1 MIKQIFSGISAYK
14 EAFVLLSKLKL
25 WNYFIIP
32 TVISLLTFLFIV
44 YTAIEYSATIGKLL
58 AEIWI
63 WNWGKEIVMMLSSFG
78 GGLVILV
85 IGLMLY
91 KYIVLAISAPFMG
104 VVSEKI
110 ELHLNGGF
118 YADYKKT
125 TFIAQ
130 LWRGIQ
136 VNVRNLGMEL
146 FFTFPLLL
154 LKFIPVVNLFSSV
167 LLFLIQAYYAGFGN
181 IDYTLERH
189 FNYKKSINFIDKNK
203 GFAIGNGIVFMLF
216 LLIPFIGIILV
227 LPLSVTAPSTRTLK
241 ILNNNAPLTYE
252 K

>member
-32 TVISLLTFLFIV
+32 TVLSLLTFLFIV
-44 YTAIEYSATIGKLL
+44 YTAIGYSATIGQLL

-146 FFTFPLLL
+146 FITFPLLL
-154 LKFIPVVNLFSSV
+154 LKFIPVVNLFSTV

-181 IDYTLERH
+181 MDYTLERY
-189 FNYKKSINFIDKNK
+189 FSFKESLGFVKKNK
-203 GFAIGNGIVFMLF
+203 GYSIGNGIVFIGCLF
-216 LLIPFIGIILV
+216 LPVLGVIIV
-227 LPLSVTAPSTRTLK
+227 LPLSVTAASIQTIALLNKENERS
-241 ILNNNAPLTYE
+241 IL
-252 K
+252 

>member
-44 YTAIEYSATIGKLL
+44 YTDIEYSATIGKLL

-181 IDYTLERH
+181 MDYTLERY
-189 FNYKKSINFIDKNK
+189 FSFKKSLGFVKKNT
-203 GFAIGNGIVFMLF
+203 GYSIGNGIVFIGCLF
-216 LLIPFIGIILV
+216 LPVLGIIIV
-227 LPLSVTAPSTRTLK
+227 LPLSVTAASIQTIALLNKENERS
-241 ILNNNAPLTYE
+241 IL
-252 K
+252 